1 MGRAVTHSSSEL
13 LPACSAPRRTPRSGS
28 GQGGPR
34 RCRPRGRPR
43 RAPTRGNGGQPQGQ
57 RAPRA
62 GRRHDG
68 PGGQSRVPSVPR
80 CPLSSGRAARSVRA
94 RSFPGRTHRGPRAE
108 RAARSGGG
116 RKGRRR
122 RRRRRRGGGCGHS
135 SWRIGRCGTAA
146 ACRCRRKVRAGSA
159 GCVYIVRGGR
169 AVGRVSAAGGGGC
182 AEGEA
187 DRAAAGTF
195 GVASSSCALHRCV
208 LQSGA
213 RGMVARSVFAVVSLE
228 RCSGTASCVGHCGCC
243 SPSLSA
249 RTCP

>member
-1 MGRAVTHSSSEL
+1 MQPGPKSPSIKRGALRTRRAAGVRTQSPTAAGRGAAPRQHPLLGQCAARCVHPPQSKRCSLESRKRSSPARIRSHPQVLSSSEL

-68 PGGQSRVPSVPR
+68 PGGQSRVPSAPR
-80 CPLSSGRAARSVRA
+80 CPLSSGRAARSLRA

-122 RRRRRRGGGCGHS
+122 S
-135 SWRIGRCGTAA
+135 
-146 ACRCRRKVRAGSA
+146 
-159 GCVYIVRGGR
+159 
-169 AVGRVSAAGGGGC
+169 
-182 AEGEA
+182 
-187 DRAAAGTF
+187 
-195 GVASSSCALHRCV
+195 
-208 LQSGA
+208 
-213 RGMVARSVFAVVSLE
+213 
-228 RCSGTASCVGHCGCC
+228 
-243 SPSLSA
+243 
-249 RTCP
+249 